1 MSSADGQNPMRARL
15 RLVSSNEM
23 VSPGRANRARERAVT
38 GAAPSPHADS
48 ATAASRS
55 AHVGRAGE
63 LAEVQRRPGLDL
75 PPMPGLSADHRRF
88 LAIMSGD
95 VAGTVSGQAGDAH
108 ENASARREDDPAF
121 AVGVALHF
129 WRYCRRGL
137 PMPKRVIRLLDRHA
151 AAGDPTCILVRDWLR
166 TRMAGKVGAHN
177 RPLWVFGGG
186 RQS

>member
-55 AHVGRAGE
+55 AHAGRAGE
-63 LAEVQRRPGLDL
+63 LAEVQRRPGVNL
-75 PPMPGLSADHRRF
+75 PPMPGLSANHLKF
-88 LAIMSGD
+88 LAIMSGS
-95 VAGTVSGQAGDAH
+95 VAGDMSGQAGVDDRSPS
-108 ENASARREDDPAF
+108 ASREDDPAF
-121 AVGVALHF
+121 AVGCALF
-129 WRYCRRGL
+129 MWRYCRRGL
-137 PMPKRVIRLLDRHA
+137 PMPKNVLQLLDRHA

-166 TRMAGKVGAHN
+166 TRMAGSAQRFFRV
-177 RPLWVFGGG
+177 LEGG